1 MLSNQ
6 NSCYIKENINTVVIY
21 FERALDVLCYI
32 FDDIRLWLEYH
43 KHLFTCS
50 TDASPGK
57 LNLFQS
63 NQKPTDNNFS
73 LDGCCPI
80 RIHVTLK
87 KLEGMLSNQNSCYV
101 KEVRRNVVQ
110 SEFMLH

>member
-1 MLSNQ
+1 MQLMSLKFQ
-6 NSCYIKENINTVVIY
+6 CCPIKINIT
-21 FERALDVLCYI
+21 L
-32 FDDIRLWLEYH
+32 
-43 KHLFTCS
+43 K
-50 TDASPGK
+50 K
-57 LNLFQS
+57 
-63 NQKPTDNNFS
+63 